1 MTISVQEY
9 LAILENSFATAEQA
23 LVHGKLL
30 RASPHI
36 EEECDIIFASQ
47 TQAYREVLLGC
58 LLVRITDRDKDI
70 HLPYIKMGASA
81 FSGRSLDEKV
91 VNPFLRG
98 KKVPCSRGPYLSVF
112 RRQVRFDESTK
123 QGLKDQKGYDAFLGL
138 LGAVASEREQA
149 RLTALLDYVLYRFV
163 LLREESG
170 VRLIALDR
178 ISRSQYQKLIGG
190 LLARPSGGFFPLIL
204 VAAMIETIVHRFA
217 LGWQVSFQGI
227 NVADRASGVGGDIVI
242 QEQGK
247 DVITVEVTERPVN
260 ASRVVATFTDKIAPL
275 TLTDYVF
282 AVHLEQIGD
291 QAKQQAEKYFAQGYD
306 VSFVDIQEWVTNTLA
321 IVGNKG
327 REHFQQRIIYHLSG
341 EQVPKALKVAWNE
354 EIARLTA

>member
-47 TQAYREVLLGC
+47 TQAYRGVLLGC
-58 LLVRITDRDKDI
+58 LLVCITDRDKDI

-138 LGAVASEREQA
+138 
-149 RLTALLDYVLYRFV
+149 
-163 LLREESG
+163 
-170 VRLIALDR
+170 
-178 ISRSQYQKLIGG
+178 
-190 LLARPSGGFFPLIL
+190 
-204 VAAMIETIVHRFA
+204 
-217 LGWQVSFQGI
+217 
-227 NVADRASGVGGDIVI
+227 
-242 QEQGK
+242 
-247 DVITVEVTERPVN
+247 
-260 ASRVVATFTDKIAPL
+260 
-275 TLTDYVF
+275 
-282 AVHLEQIGD
+282 
-291 QAKQQAEKYFAQGYD
+291 
-306 VSFVDIQEWVTNTLA
+306 
-321 IVGNKG
+321 
-327 REHFQQRIIYHLSG
+327 
-341 EQVPKALKVAWNE
+341 VP
-354 EIARLTA
+354 R